1 MSTSQILD
9 KSLQQ
14 ATNEELIVLINE
26 LFPITNP
33 ELLSQVRKEFE
44 QRNINYKLLINF
56 DHEFTISQRIR
67 LIDNNIFEL
76 KIPKPP
82 MVGPY
87 FKKVKKLAHYL
98 KSSPYLDNKKL
109 VTFDYIQDQ
118 FYLTEQEAKVIE
130 EKEIKTLD
138 EDHVFIAFR
147 NLSQLFPNATILN
160 QIKHLDT
167 LVIID
172 KGGYYRGMK
181 KVIILKNNQIV
192 DELTI

>member
-14 ATNEELIVLINE
+14 ATNEELIELINE
-26 LFPITNP
+26 LFPITNQDF
-33 ELLSQVRKEFE
+33 LSQIQKEFE
-44 QRNINYKLLINF
+44 QRNIHYKLLINF
-56 DHEFTISQRIR
+56 KNEFTISQRIR

-87 FKKVKKLAHYL
+87 FKKVKKLSHYL

-109 VTFDYIQDQ
+109 VTFDYILDQ
-118 FYLTEQEAKVIE
+118 FYLTTDDVQVIE
-130 EKEIKTLD
+130 EKEIQTLD
-138 EDHVFIAFR
+138 NQHVFIAFR

-160 QIKHLDT
+160 QINHLET

-172 KGGYYRGMK
+172 KGGFYRGIK
-181 KVIILKNNQIV
+181 KVNIITNGKIV
-192 DELTI
+192 DVLSI